1 MSLRHCLRSLKPS
14 TVVRRTETRATSS
27 AFELSRPVVLE
38 HLATD
43 PVLTTHRGDREIDP
57 ILRGWVKYFAIGHS
71 SRCFSYIRDW
81 GEKKRGE
88 FSR

>member
-1 MSLRHCLRSLKPS
+1 
-14 TVVRRTETRATSS
+14 
-27 AFELSRPVVLE
+27 LE